1 MTDDENTDMSSSS
14 DLWAGGVSEP
24 TDDHPDDVDLVVEV
38 SDMMA
43 IFAADRF
50 RRVSALTAGALADA
64 ARHGRT
70 LTDVVERGI
79 RLELAAALRITEH
92 AAGELLSM
100 AEALVH
106 RYPDVLDSLG
116 RARMTERHAQVVV
129 AAVDSVEPDLRA
141 HVLDRAIAL
150 AETESVGSLR
160 RALARLVETV
170 QAQTLTERHETAVRE
185 RRIVVEHA
193 HDSMAWIHALVPA
206 VEAHAIHRRVT
217 RIATA
222 LAAGEDETRTLD
234 ELRADAFCDLL
245 IDGEAPSMPA
255 EARGIR
261 ATVVVTVPVLA
272 LLDQD
277 APIGGVDGAE
287 PAVVEG
293 LGPIPIDRAREL
305 CGGADGW
312 MRVLT
317 HPETGMVLSVGREQY
332 RPPAALRRLVRWR
345 ADRCMAPGCG
355 MPAARC
361 QIDHTIAW
369 EHGGET
375 SLANTAPMCQG
386 HHTVKHHGGWCV
398 VHVPGSG
405 GALEWTSPSGRR
417 YIVRPERR
425 VPVFTPS
432 PRSSE
437 PVAPF

>member
-1 MTDDENTDMSSSS
+1 MADDDNPEMSSSL
-14 DLWAGGVSEP
+14 DLWAAGVSEP

-50 RRVSALTAGALADA
+50 RRVSELRAGALADA

-70 LTDVVERGI
+70 LTEVVERGI
-79 RLELAAALRITEH
+79 RLELAAALRITEY
-92 AAGELLSM
+92 AAADLLST

-106 RYPDVLDSLG
+106 RYPAVLESLG

-141 HVLDRAIAL
+141 HVLDRAIGL

-160 RALARLVETV
+160 RALARLVDTV
-170 QAQTLTERHETAVRE
+170 QARTLAERHDTALRE
-185 RRIVVEHA
+185 RRIVVEPA
-193 HDSMAWIHALVPA
+193 HDAMAWIHALVPA
-206 VEAHAIHRRVT
+206 VEAHAIHDRVT

-222 LAAGEDETRTLD
+222 LAACDDETRTRD
-234 ELRADAFCDLL
+234 QLRADAFCDLL
-245 IDGEAPSMPA
+245 IEGEAPSMPA

-261 ATVVVTVPVLA
+261 ATVVVTVPALA
-272 LLDQD
+272 LLDED
-277 APIGGVDGAE
+277 GLIGGVDGAE
-287 PAVVEG
+287 PAMVEG
-293 LGPIPIDRAREL
+293 LGPIPISRAREL

-317 HPETGMVLSVGREQY
+317 HAETGMVLSVGRESH

-361 QIDHTIAW
+361 QIDHTVAW

-386 HHTVKHHGGWCV
+386 HHTVKHHGGWSV
-398 VHVPGSG
+398 AQVPGSG

-417 YIVRPERR
+417 YLVRPARR
-425 VPVFTPS
+425 IPVFTPS
-432 PRSSE
+432 GGSAE

>member
-1 MTDDENTDMSSSS
+1 MFDDADPEVGPPF
-14 DLWAGGVSEP
+14 DLWSDEFGEP
-24 TDDHPDDVDLVVEV
+24 TDEHPDDVDLVVEV

-50 RRVSALTAGALADA
+50 RRVSDFASTAMADA

-70 LTDVVERGI
+70 LTEVVVRGI
-79 RLELAAALRITEH
+79 RLELAAALRITEY
-92 AAGELLSM
+92 AAGEMLGM
-100 AEALVH
+100 ADALVH
-106 RYPDVLDSLG
+106 RYSAVLDSLG
-116 RARMTERHAQVVV
+116 RANMTERHAQIIV
-129 AAVDSVEPDLRA
+129 AAVDSVEPQLRDQ
-141 HVLDRAIAL
+141 VLARAIAL
-150 AETESVGSLR
+150 AEAESVGSLR
-160 RALARLVETV
+160 RGLARLVETLR
-170 QAQTLTERHETAVRE
+170 AETLAERHETSSRE
-185 RRIVVEHA
+185 RRIVVEPA
-193 HDSMAWIHALVPA
+193 HDAMAWVHALVPA
-206 VEAHAIHRRVT
+206 VEAHAIHGRLTAV
-217 RIATA
+217 ATVLGA
-222 LAAGEDETRTLD
+222 RDDETRTLD
-234 ELRADAFCDLL
+234 QLRADAFCDLL
-245 IDGEAPSMPA
+245 IDGEAPAHPA

-272 LLDQD
+272 LLNDD
-277 APIGGVDGAE
+277 LAVGGIDGVE
-287 PAVVEG
+287 PPSIEG
-293 LGPIPIDRAREL
+293 VGPIPIGRAREL

-317 HPETGMVLSVGREQY
+317 HPETGMVLSVGRDQY

-345 ADRCMAPGCG
+345 ADRCMAPGCE

-398 VHVPGSG
+398 RQVPGTG

-417 YIVRPERR
+417 YVVRPERR
-425 VPVFTPS
+425 VPVFVPS
-432 PRSSE
+432 ADIAD